1 MNRSLFKF
9 ALSVMVILPLSF
21 THAGEKCDLD
31 YTSRARLSFAD
42 NSTVTGIANK
52 VFASA
57 DSQSELK
64 LFLTFE
70 LSKKN
75 VWGDTI
81 WSCNE
86 PEGDDL
92 ERFLAI
98 SAGLEQS
105 PTELRAVVQQLMRRY
120 PRQLVKDSYYV
131 RYSSIADVLE
141 GYISSERGDLNAY
154 LKDVEAY
161 RDEFLGIMQAN
172 HVQWSVGI
180 MPSGFNI
187 NSPDNEGAIEK
198 AQNEV
203 WEKAYGNPTMVKL
216 VASGVQPTIINVVD
230 EKSITLIN
238 DTIDD
243 YAALFSLGLTPEAA
257 VVAVTDEL
265 RRSGHGYLKAA
276 TRNIRRGQQ

>member
-1 MNRSLFKF
+1 MNQSLFKF
-9 ALSVMVILPLSF
+9 ALSVMVTLPLSF
-21 THAGEKCDLD
+21 AHAGEKCDLD

-42 NSTVTGIANK
+42 NSTVTDIANK

-86 PEGDDL
+86 LEGDDL
-92 ERFLAI
+92 GRFLAI
-98 SAGLEQS
+98 SSSLEKS
-105 PTELRAVVQQLMRRY
+105 PTELRAVVQQLMKKY
-120 PRQLVKDSYYV
+120 PKQLVKDSYYV

-141 GYISSERGDLNAY
+141 GYSNSEREDLNVY
-154 LKDVEAY
+154 LSDVEAY
-161 RDEFLGIMQAN
+161 RDEFLGIMQPN
-172 HVQWSVGI
+172 HVQWSVGV
-180 MPSGFNI
+180 MPSGFDI
-187 NSPDNEGAIEK
+187 NRPDNEGAIEK
-198 AQNEV
+198 AQDEV
-203 WEKAYGNPTMVKL
+203 WDQAYGNSTMGLL
-216 VASGVQPTIINVVD
+216 VASGVQPTRITVVD
-230 EKSITLIN
+230 KKSITLIN

-243 YAALFSLGLTPEAA
+243 YAALYSLGLTPEAA
-257 VVAVTDEL
+257 VVAVADEL

-276 TRNIRRGQQ
+276 TRDIRKGQQ